1 MLDVAIGLVLMFAIS
16 ALMVTSIQE
25 LWNSWRNTRGNNLF
39 KAISSML
46 GDDSGLAQTLL
57 DQPLLKSLYQT
68 QDIRGAARKP
78 SYVSS
83 DAFVGALLDYLSR
96 QHAGGLRPGTPLD
109 LVTRMQQA
117 GTHRQLTE
125 GMSTLLQG
133 AEQDWDSYQARLRA
147 WFDAV
152 NERSIGWFKR
162 DNQIH
167 LLAFGLL
174 LAVGLNINPIVIG
187 QALWEDAELRGRVVK
202 QAELALQIYQA
213 ESGQATSPQST
224 SAQTVQVAPAASSVE
239 QALAELISRL
249 GPAANQLE
257 EAKKLTL
264 AEAALAAQ
272 QGARELRAALGVER
286 QTALLKPRPQEAY
299 DNVEASKRRLEE
311 LQAHLLKLERG
322 NGVPTGDKIQEAG
335 KQLAGAID
343 NERRDREAPMR
354 KSTPAPQD
362 CNKQADEQQR
372 RLCRELQRL
381 DPMRRIDVPLGW
393 PGGLPKALRQVGS
406 DCEIDKGASNVSA
419 AASSPTPAC
428 EPAAETPATERWSAL
443 GTMLAGWMIT
453 AFAATL
459 GAPFWFDMLSK
470 LMKLRGSGSNP
481 DTTTA
486 PSTGKSASMLTSGT
500 SAPASGDATVAPA
513 SSDALNDAE
522 HALTDTEI
530 EAIQRRVL
538 LSGAQ
543 LSRRLDIATRDA
555 IKVWQIK
562 TYGQGDGVLSRQ
574 QIQVLLSQDFES
586 DADGYVG

>member
-1 MLDVAIGLVLMFAIS
+1 
-16 ALMVTSIQE
+16 
-25 LWNSWRNTRGNNLF
+25 
-39 KAISSML
+39 
-46 GDDSGLAQTLL
+46 
-57 DQPLLKSLYQT
+57 
-68 QDIRGAARKP
+68 
-78 SYVSS
+78 
-83 DAFVGALLDYLSR
+83 
-96 QHAGGLRPGTPLD
+96 
-109 LVTRMQQA
+109 
-117 GTHRQLTE
+117 
-125 GMSTLLQG
+125 MSTLLQG

-213 ESGQATSPQST
+213 ESGQATSTKPATPQ
-224 SAQTVQVAPAASSVE
+224 AVPIAPAASSVE
-239 QALAELISRL
+239 QTLAELISRL

-257 EAKKLTL
+257 EAKKLAL

-272 QGARELRAALGVER
+272 QGARELRVALGMER

-299 DNVEASKRRLEE
+299 DNVEASKRRFEE
-311 LQAHLLKLERG
+311 LQAQLLKLERG
-322 NGVPTGDKIQEAG
+322 NGVPAGDKIHEAG
-335 KQLAGAID
+335 KQLSGAID
-343 NERRDREAPMR
+343 KERRDREAPVL
-354 KSTPAPQD
+354 TGTAAPQD
-362 CNKQADEQQR
+362 CGKQADEQQR
-372 RLCRELQRL
+372 RLCKELQRL
-381 DPMRRIDVPLGW
+381 DPMRRIGVPLGW

-406 DCEIDKGASNVSA
+406 DCEIDKPASHGSA
-419 AASSPTPAC
+419 AASSPKPAC
-428 EPAAETPATERWSAL
+428 EPAAETSATAHWSAL
-443 GTMLAGWMIT
+443 GIMLAGWLIT

-481 DTTTA
+481 DATTA
-486 PSTGKSASMLTSGT
+486 TAASKPASMLTTTTTAQS
-500 SAPASGDATVAPA
+500 SGDVPVPPA
-513 SSDALNDAE
+513 SSDALNEAE

-530 EAIQRRVL
+530 ETIQRRVL

-543 LSRRLDIATRDA
+543 LSRRLDIPTRDA

-574 QIQVLLSQDFES
+574 QIQVLLSQDFDS